1 MSTDK
6 PGFRELL
13 NEDKI
18 IIFDGAMGTMLYSK
32 GIYINRCFDEMNLS
46 APTAISDIHA
56 EYIKAGAQVIETNT
70 FGANRCKLAPHGFAE
85 QLEAINYQGVKLAVQ
100 AAKAAP
106 HPVYVAGSM
115 GPLGIKIEPWGKTSV
130 EEACDYF
137 KEQAEALIA
146 GGVDLFVLETFS
158 DINEMHQAIR
168 AVKSLCDLPILAQ
181 IKIGSDGNATYGTT
195 PEVFTQNLDLWGADI
210 IGLNCGVGPKIML
223 DTIELMSEF
232 TKKKLMVRPT
242 AGLPTSVD
250 GRTMYLS
257 SPEYFA
263 EYAKRF
269 IQNGVKIIGGCCG
282 TTPAHIKAI
291 ASAVRMFTTG
301 ERKTSVMVRESTRKT
316 LQCVE
321 PVAKENKSQLAR
333 SICENK
339 FVVTVEI
346 SPPKGCDATRS
357 LEAARY
363 AKENKIDAI
372 NIPDGPRATARMSPQ
387 ALAGIFERGVGIETI
402 LHYCCRDR
410 NLLGM
415 QSDLLG
421 AYASGLK
428 NVLLITG
435 DPPKLGDYPDATAVF
450 DVDSIGL
457 TNMVHRLNSGSDLGG
472 NPIGRPTG
480 FFIGVGANPGAID
493 LDLEIKRFEYKV
505 EAGAE
510 FAITQP
516 VFDIALLENF
526 LKRISHVRIPV
537 LAGIWPLASL
547 KNAEFMNNEVPGMA
561 IPDHLIKRMR
571 ACDSAEKQ
579 REEGI
584 KIAREALGSIKD
596 IVQGVQISAP
606 FGRVAT
612 VLEVIDGIIAR

>member
-1 MSTDK
+1 MSFEK
-6 PGFRELL
+6 PDFMNIL
-13 NEDKI
+13 NEDRI
-18 IIFDGAMGTMLYSK
+18 MIFDGAMGTMLYSK

-46 APTAISDIHA
+46 APNVISDIHA
-56 EYIKAGAQVIETNT
+56 EYVGAGAQVIETNT

-85 QLEAINYQGVKLAVQ
+85 QLEAINYQGAKLAVQ
-100 AAKAAP
+100 VAKAAQ
-106 HPVYVAGSM
+106 HTVYVAGSI

-130 EEACDYF
+130 DEACEF
-137 KEQAEALIA
+137 FREQAEALLA

-168 AVKSLCDLPILAQ
+168 AVKSLCNLPILAQ
-181 IKIGSDGNATYGTT
+181 IKIGNDGNATYGTT
-195 PEVFTQNLDLWGADI
+195 PEVFTQNLDSWGADV

-263 EYAKRF
+263 EYTKRF
-269 IQNGVKIIGGCCG
+269 IQHGVRIIGGCCG
-282 TTPAHIKAI
+282 TTPAHIKAM
-291 ASAVRMFTTG
+291 ASAARMFTTG
-301 ERKTSVMVRESTRKT
+301 ERKISVMVKDAPKKP
-316 LQCVE
+316 LPQAE
-321 PVAKENKSQLAR
+321 PIAKEKKSKFAA
-333 SICENK
+333 SVCAKK

-346 SPPKGCDATRS
+346 SPPKGCDATRA
-357 LEAARY
+357 LESAKF
-363 AKENKIDAI
+363 AKENNIDAI

-387 ALAGIFERGVGIETI
+387 ALAGIFERGAGIETI

-457 TNMVHRLNSGSDLGG
+457 TNMVHRLNSGCDLGG
-472 NPIGRPTG
+472 NPIGKPTG

-493 LDLEIKRFEYKV
+493 LNLEIKRFEYKV

-526 LKRISHVRIPV
+526 LKRIEHVRVPII
-537 LAGIWPLASL
+537 AGIWPLASL
-547 KNAEFMNNEVPGMA
+547 KNAEFMNNEVPGMS
-561 IPDHLIKRMR
+561 IPEHLMKRMR
-571 ACDSAEKQ
+571 TCDSAEKQ

-584 KIAREALGSIKD
+584 KIAREALAALKD
-596 IVQGVQISAP
+596 MVQGVQISAP

-612 VLEVIDGIIAR
+612 VLEVIDGIVAH

>member
-1 MSTDK
+1 MIIEK
-6 PGFRELL
+6 PPFRELL

-18 IIFDGAMGTMLYSK
+18 VIFDGAMGTMLYSK

-46 APTAISDIHA
+46 APSVIADIHS
-56 EYIKAGAQVIETNT
+56 EYVKAGAQVIETNT
-70 FGANRCKLAPHGFAE
+70 FGANRCKLAPHGFDE
-85 QLEAINYQGVKLAVQ
+85 KLEAINYQGAKLAAQV
-100 AAKAAP
+100 AKAAQ
-106 HPVYVAGSM
+106 HPVYVAGSI

-130 EEACDYF
+130 DEACEFF
-137 KEQAEALIA
+137 KEQAEALLA
-146 GGVDLFVLETFS
+146 GGVDLFVIETFS
-158 DINEMHQAIR
+158 DINEIHQAIR
-168 AVKSLCDLPILAQ
+168 AVKKICDLPILAQ
-181 IKIGSDGNATYGTT
+181 IKIGNDGNATYGTT
-195 PEVFTQNLDLWGADI
+195 PEVFTQNLDHWGADI

-223 DTIELMSEF
+223 DTIETMSQF
-232 TKKKLMVRPT
+232 TKKKFIVQPI
-242 AGLPTSVD
+242 AGLPTSFE

-269 IQNGVKIIGGCCG
+269 IQHNVRIIGGCCG
-282 TTPAHIKAI
+282 TTPAHIKAMV
-291 ASAVRMFTTG
+291 SAAKVFNTG
-301 ERKTSVMVRESTRKT
+301 ERKISVVVKDSPKT
-316 LQCVE
+316 AIARVE
-321 PVAKENKSQLAR
+321 PIVQEKKSNFAAK
-333 SICENK
+333 ICEK
-339 FVVTVEI
+339 RFVVTVEI
-346 SPPKGCDATRS
+346 SPPKGCDATKV
-357 LEAARY
+357 LEAAKY
-363 AKENKIDAI
+363 ARDNSIDAI

-387 ALAGIFERGVGIETI
+387 ALAGIFERTLGIETV

-457 TNMVHRLNSGSDLGG
+457 TNMVKRLNSGMDLGG
-472 NPIGRPTG
+472 NPIGKPTG

-493 LDLEIKRFEYKV
+493 LNLEIRRFEYKV

-510 FAITQP
+510 YAITQP

-526 LKRISHVRIPV
+526 LKRIEHVRIPII
-537 LAGIWPLASL
+537 AGIWPLASL

-561 IPDHLIKRMR
+561 IPEHLMKRMR
-571 ACDSAEKQ
+571 ACDTTEKQ

-584 KIAREALGSIKD
+584 KIAREALEAVKGM
-596 IVQGVQISAP
+596 VQGVQISAP
-606 FGRVAT
+606 FGRIAT
-612 VLEVIDGIIAR
+612 VLEVINGIVR

>member
-1 MSTDK
+1 MSLEK
-6 PGFRELL
+6 PEFKQIL

-18 IIFDGAMGTMLYSK
+18 VIFDGAMGTMLYSK

-46 APTAISDIHA
+46 APNVISDIHA
-56 EYIKAGAQVIETNT
+56 EYVKAGSQVIETNT

-85 QLEAINYQGVKLAVQ
+85 KLEAINYQGAKLAVQ
-100 AAKAAP
+100 IAKSAP
-106 HPVYVAGSM
+106 HTVYVAGSI

-130 EEACDYF
+130 DEACEFF
-137 KEQAEALIA
+137 KEQAEALLA

-168 AVKSLCDLPILAQ
+168 AVRSICQLPILAQ
-181 IKIGSDGNATYGTT
+181 IKIGNDGNATYGTT
-195 PEVFTQNLDLWGADI
+195 PEVFTQNLDAWGADV

-242 AGLPTSVD
+242 AGLPTSVE

-263 EYAKRF
+263 EYTKRF
-269 IQNGVKIIGGCCG
+269 IQHGVKIIGGCCG
-282 TTPAHIKAI
+282 TTPAHIKAM
-291 ASAVRMFTTG
+291 AAAARVFSTD
-301 ERKTSVMVRESTRKT
+301 ERKISVMVKESPQKT
-316 LQCVE
+316 APQAQPIE
-321 PVAKENKSQLAR
+321 KEKKSRFAA
-333 SICENK
+333 SICSNK

-346 SPPKGCDATRS
+346 SPPKGCDATRA
-357 LEAARY
+357 LEAAKF
-363 AKENKIDAI
+363 AKDNNIDAI

-472 NPIGRPTG
+472 NPIGKPTG

-493 LDLEIKRFEYKV
+493 LNLEIKRFEYKV

-526 LKRISHVRIPV
+526 LKRIDHVRIPV
-537 LAGIWPLASL
+537 IAGIWPLASL
-547 KNAEFMNNEVPGMA
+547 KNAEFMNNEVPGMS
-561 IPDHLIKRMR
+561 IPEHLMKRMR
-571 ACDSAEKQ
+571 SCDTAEKQ

-584 KIAREALGSIKD
+584 KIAREALCAIKGM
-596 IVQGVQISAP
+596 VQGVQISAP

-612 VLEVIDGIIAR
+612 VLEVINGIVG